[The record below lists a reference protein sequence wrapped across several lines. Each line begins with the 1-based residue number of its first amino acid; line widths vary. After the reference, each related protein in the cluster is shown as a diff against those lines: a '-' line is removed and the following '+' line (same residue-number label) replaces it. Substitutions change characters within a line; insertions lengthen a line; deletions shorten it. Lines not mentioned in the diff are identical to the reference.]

1 MVAQGDCD
9 GEMRRTAD
17 IGIAFQNAVI
27 LFLKGTALAVPRKWN
42 GRNRA
47 SQASEKLVK
56 SILRGRI
63 VSGHDFSRAVSASE
77 SMRASAPEGCFP
89 PIYPKCCLFPQP
101 VKPIVFRL
109 LLRQASDLLQVGEFL
124 HQLFHAV
131 AGKEDRQLGVFAV
144 ALAHEDGALAVLR
157 VADALALPEIG
168 CAARCLSRS

>member
-1 MVAQGDCD
+1 MTNIGNLNSGFMVAQGDCD

-77 SMRASAPEGCFP
+77 SMRASAPEGRMRHDFT
-89 PIYPKCCLFPQP
+89 
-101 VKPIVFRL
+101 RL
-109 LLRQASDLLQVGEFL
+109 SEWHVAEGE
-124 HQLFHAV
+124 
-131 AGKEDRQLGVFAV
+131 
-144 ALAHEDGALAVLR
+144 
-157 VADALALPEIG
+157 
-168 CAARCLSRS
+168 